1 MNINKI
7 INVKHV
13 NMDISKQK
21 KKNVYI
27 VAQNNMVVQ
36 LVMNVDMNKMK
47 QEKILIILYVKIA
60 FPILIIIV

>member
-1 MNINKI
+1 
-7 INVKHV
+7 
-13 NMDISKQK
+13 MDISKQK